1 MIVYD
6 AEKHVAGRLATTVAH
21 QLLKG
26 EDIVIVNAEKA
37 IVTGDRDNILENFK
51 AKRDRGYSHSGPFY
65 PRRADLILKRMV
77 RGMLPYDVP
86 MGRAAYKRLKVYVG
100 VPEEFTG
107 SEKMTVETA
116 LRSTTGRY
124 ITIGDIAESLGSKV
138 R

>member
-65 PRRADLILKRMV
+65 PRRADLILKRTV
-77 RGMLPYDVP
+77 RGMLPYDRP